1 MSVRPTLLVSAV
13 LLGFGTFSAS
23 SDAQV
28 YYPRSPFDTCNTCR
42 PVQPVVV
49 NPCATCLETTLVPRQ
64 QVSYQNVTETR
75 YRQEAIATQVPI
87 TRYQQVTRDEGGYQM
102 VWVPK
107 MVTRQQAQTV
117 YEQRLTTR
125 TVPYSVTTQI
135 PQVHTV
141 YQPQTI
147 VRGYYG
153 TPIVSQPIQLYPP
166 VPRTAALPSAIP
178 AVQPYSP
185 APSSSKLPPSNP
197 KALDLKQLD
206 SASPAYDD
214 QSQSSMGRAPNRKYI
229 QTSASVF
236 RRYQ

>member
-1 MSVRPTLLVSAV
+1 MPVRPMLLVSTV
-13 LLGFGTFSAS
+13 LLGFGTLAAS
-23 SDAQV
+23 SEAQV
-28 YYPRSPFDTCNTCR
+28 YYPRSPFGTCNTCQT
-42 PVQPVVV
+42 VQPVVV
-49 NPCATCLETTLVPRQ
+49 NPCATCLETALVPRQ
-64 QVSYQNVTETR
+64 QVTYQNVTETR
-75 YRQEAIATQVPI
+75 YRQEAVATQVPV

-107 MVTRQQAQTV
+107 LVTRQQAETV

-125 TVPYSVTTQI
+125 TVPYTVTTQI
-135 PQVHTV
+135 PQVQTV

-153 TPIVSQPIQLYPP
+153 TPIVSQPVQLYPP
-166 VPRTAALPSAIP
+166 VPRTAGLPSTIP

-185 APSSSKLPPSNP
+185 APSGSKLPPSNP

-214 QSQSSMGRAPNRKYI
+214 QSQSSIGSAPHGKYI